1 MQSATKTDHPTPISP
16 EGNGAP
22 FSGRPRF
29 TRLTISDILQAHLT
43 NPAVGLNKGPARYL
57 YTETPT

>member
-1 MQSATKTDHPTPISP
+1 MQSATKTEYPTPLP

-22 FSGRPRF
+22 FTGRPRF

-43 NPAVGLNKGPARYL
+43 DPAVGLNKGPARYF